1 MTNFEILQQMPLE
14 SFANM
19 IFEVTRRDC
28 KNLKDFEAFLK
39 KEIPQ
44 DLEKTAKKALQ
55 DLQCP
60 DRN

>member
-1 MTNFEILQQMPLE
+1 MPLE